1 MKKIRSVL
9 LFYNSK
15 RKKTADFAARAAS
28 LLASSKVSV
37 TSVCVNE
44 PCSVPLRADA
54 AISVGGD
61 GTALFAARH
70 IVDKGT
76 PLLGINAGGLGFLSG
91 LEPRDLRAGIGE
103 FLAGR
108 FEVKPRSLLGAEV
121 RRGGRRVFGPQ
132 PALNDCVLR
141 ASEAR
146 AFTLEVSCGR
156 EFLSSYFGDGMI
168 ISTPTGSTAYSLAAM
183 GPIAHPSLDVFIINP
198 ICPHTLTHRPMVVP
212 AGKPVTLRAGGVRAP
227 MNIDLCLDG
236 QESFHL
242 EDGDAVVVRRHP
254 RPLRLLVPPDF
265 SWFEV
270 LRRKLS
276 WGER

>member
-1 MKKIRSVL
+1 MKKIKSVL

-15 RKKTADFAARAAS
+15 RKKTTDFAARAAKIMTS
-28 LLASSKVSV
+28 RGVKVV
-37 TSVCVNE
+37 LVCVNE
-44 PCSVPLRADA
+44 PCPASLRADA

-70 IVDKGT
+70 IVEKGI

-91 LEPRDLRAGIGE
+91 LEPGGLKAGIGD

-108 FEVKPRSLLGAEV
+108 FEIKPRRLLSAEV
-121 RRGGRRVFGPQ
+121 KRGGRRVFGPQ

-146 AFTLEVSCGR
+146 AFTLSVSCGK
-156 EFLSSYFGDGMI
+156 EFISEYFGDGMI

-198 ICPHTLTHRPMVVP
+198 ICPHTLTHRPIVVP
-212 AGKPVTLRAGGVRAP
+212 ADKPVTLMTGRVRAP
-227 MNIDLCLDG
+227 MSIDLCLDG
-236 QESFHL
+236 QESLHL
-242 EDGDAVVVRRHP
+242 RDGDAVVIRRHP
-254 RPLRLLVPPDF
+254 RPLRLMVPPGF